1 MSDEELV
8 DGAVEIKC
16 EGWPVAK
23 VFVMRRLKIGD
34 RVSEKVKE
42 AAFEFLQLFHDAP
55 QFAYISR
62 LPKGIGDGVEIDDV
76 MLFEADWMPPK
87 IVTVGWIVRQ

>member
-1 MSDEELV
+1 MKDEELV

-34 RVSEKVKE
+34 RVSEKLKE

-55 QFAYISR
+55 QHAYISK
-62 LPKGIGDGVEIDDV
+62 LPSGVGNGVEVDGV
-76 MLFEADWMPPK
+76 MLFEADWIPSR
-87 IVTVGWIVRQ
+87 ILVVGWMDK